1 MMEQSPFQR
10 KPRRLMSDMNVV
22 PYIDVMLVLVVIF
35 MVTAPMLTQ
44 GLKVELPEAAAD
56 TINIDSEEP
65 VVITVKADGGYW
77 LKQGSGKDRK
87 LALPDMI
94 LALRAV
100 EQAQPKAQ
108 ILLNGDARV
117 DYGKVVKLMAA
128 LQQAGLT
135 RVGLLTVNPES

>member
-1 MMEQSPFQR
+1 MEPSPFER
-10 KPRRLMSDMNVV
+10 PRRRLMSDMNVV

-65 VVITVKADGGYW
+65 VVITVKSDGGYW
-77 LKQGSGKDRK
+77 LKQGSKADKR
-87 LALPDMI
+87 LTLEDMI
-94 LALRAV
+94 QALHAV

-108 ILLNGDARV
+108 ILLNADARV

-135 RVGLLTVNPES
+135 RVGLLTDSPEP

>member
-1 MMEQSPFQR
+1 MEPSPFER
-10 KPRRLMSDMNVV
+10 PRRRLMSDMNVV

-56 TINIDSEEP
+56 TLNIDSEDP

-77 LKQGSGKDRK
+77 LKQGSKADKR
-87 LALPDMI
+87 LSLDDMI
-94 LALRAV
+94 QALHAV

-108 ILLNGDARV
+108 ILLNADARV

-135 RVGLLTVNPES
+135 RVGLLTDSPEP

>member
-1 MMEQSPFQR
+1 MMEPSPFQR
-10 KPRRLMSDMNVV
+10 PVRRLMSDMNVV

-56 TINIDSEEP
+56 TINIDSEDP
-65 VVITVKADGGYW
+65 VVITIKADGGYW
-77 LKQGSGKDRK
+77 LKQGSGKDKAMK
-87 LALPDMI
+87 LPEIIQTLK
-94 LALRAV
+94 AV
-100 EQAQPKAQ
+100 EQANPKTQ
-108 ILLNGDARV
+108 ILLNGDSRV

-135 RVGLLTVNPES
+135 RVGLLTVTPAP